1 MDSTEN
7 RSIKN
12 GQRNGRPSS
21 WRRLCGDGCSSRAA
35 ATINL
40 TLHCVKLLL
49 PSTGRADTLHEMQ
62 EPAFACETFA
72 PWLFGHSAL
81 VVAQPIE
88 HFPFPLQKC
97 CYRGLCSATT
107 ASGSRNP
114 CSATARVNMDR
125 ENGSGGDGG
134 TSIAAP
140 LPKIKMRFNS

>member
-12 GQRNGRPSS
+12 GQWNGRPSS
-21 WRRLCGDGCSSRAA
+21 WRRLCRDGCSSWAA

-49 PSTGRADTLHEMQ
+49 ASTGRADIHCTKWRDKHLHAK
-62 EPAFACETFA
+62 PLHRGSLVPVGCSPTNTTF
-72 PWLFGHSAL
+72 S
-81 VVAQPIE
+81 VSVAKM
-88 HFPFPLQKC
+88 LQQ
-97 CYRGLCSATT
+97 RTVLAAT

-114 CSATARVNMDR
+114 CSATARVNMGR

-134 TSIAAP
+134 TPIAAP